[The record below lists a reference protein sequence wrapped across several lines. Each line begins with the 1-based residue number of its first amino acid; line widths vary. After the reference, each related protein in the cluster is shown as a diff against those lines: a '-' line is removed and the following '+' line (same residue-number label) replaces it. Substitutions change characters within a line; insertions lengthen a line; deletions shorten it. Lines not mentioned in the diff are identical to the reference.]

1 MAKQILSVGDLVLD
15 MIFPVHLPIEV
26 NAHQEARQR
35 WVEPGGA
42 GNFLI
47 AARNMG
53 LDVFA
58 AGAVGDDVFGKQ
70 IISTLK
76 SFDINT
82 TSVVAVQNSSTT
94 LVLALTDQQSGEHVF
109 VGSYGDG
116 ESVPYPRQLDDNI
129 KIMDAVF
136 FQGYSMAE
144 DRMVMMCK
152 DAILQAKAFSVPVY
166 MDVGP
171 QMRQVSPEDVDWLVF
186 HADYIFLTEDE
197 IDLIGGDRDR
207 DETIAYI
214 LEEETRL
221 LIVKRGIEGCT
232 IISPE
237 EVVDVPGY
245 PASVIDTVGAGDCFD
260 AAFISAHLS
269 GYSLEDCG
277 KIANAMG
284 SAVVQRVGA
293 GTNAPTL
300 AEVNQIL
307 ADHNQNL
314 EYKTRR

>member
-1 MAKQILSVGDLVLD
+1 MPKQILSVGDLVLD
-15 MIFPVHLPIEV
+15 MIFPVQLPIEV
-26 NAHQEARQR
+26 NAHQEVMKR

-47 AARNMG
+47 AARNLG

-76 SFDINT
+76 AFDINT
-82 TSVVAVQNSSTT
+82 TSVVAVPNSSTT

-116 ESVPYPRQLDDNI
+116 GTVPYPKQLDDNI

-144 DRMVMMCK
+144 ERMVNMCK

-171 QMRQVSPEDVDWLVF
+171 QMRQVNKDEIAWLVF
-186 HADYIFLTEDE
+186 HSDYIFLTEDE
-197 IDLIGGDRDR
+197 IDIIGGDRDV
-207 DETIAYI
+207 DATIAYM
-214 LEEETRL
+214 LEEETRMV
-221 LIVKRGIEGCT
+221 IVKRGVDGCT
-232 IISPE
+232 LIDE
-237 EVVDVPGY
+237 DGATDVAGF

-260 AAFISAHLS
+260 AAFISSHLS
-269 GYSLEDCG
+269 GYSIEDCAR
-277 KIANAMG
+277 IANAMG
-284 SAVVQRVGA
+284 SAAVQRVGA
-293 GTNAPTL
+293 GTNAPTMEEVNRIL
-300 AEVNQIL
+300 AENHQDL
-307 ADHNQNL
+307 A
-314 EYKTRR
+314 YKPGR